1 MTLSPGP
8 APEAPPPA
16 AGLSDALPE
25 GTRAEAEELVLALV
39 KTLRIRTLYQPNNPI
54 YREFS
59 DNLVERFQGYL
70 ASHQVLRIEVK
81 EHELCLED
89 QAVYRDEGTRESLP
103 FSLHRDGIREITFF
117 EGLEPREIFDFLETV
132 KLDPTRDPDQEDVLS
147 RLWEKDFVHV
157 RYLFVDLFLK
167 EEAIDLPGPAA
178 GGGTRELG
186 FAPVQEEFRVIDLDG
201 EKQMD
206 GRAVLEEQR
215 LSEVARITPDDFDP
229 TLYFLERDEVRA
241 LREEIEHEKDR
252 NLLLDLLGLLRELVL
267 LDAASDDV
275 DPLAAL
281 EELQGFFLID
291 GNLATVVHILDVA
304 QELERAPQLS
314 HAKRAKATVLAAAA
328 LSPESL
334 RRVAELLEESETDE
348 GALAAYLE
356 RAARSGFA
364 ALVER
369 LGDLKR
375 LAHRETLLAPL
386 VRAAGENLETLHQL
400 FRHPDPGVVKNA
412 IFLSGRA
419 ASRQSLEA
427 LEEPLRSR
435 DAEVRIEAINALKT
449 YRSARAMD
457 LMVAAIGD
465 PDKLVR
471 YYALRNL
478 ISFNYRPAVRAVTA
492 AIESRDFEDKD
503 LTERKLLFEAFGRFA
518 GEEALP
524 SLTGLL
530 GKRGLLRRGASRD
543 VRICV
548 ATALGEIGGPTA
560 RALLQETLADR
571 DPEVRAAC
579 ERALARV
586 EP

>member
-1 MTLSPGP
+1 VTLGAGA
-8 APEAPPPA
+8 APEGPQPA
-16 AGLSDALPE
+16 AGLSEGLPE
-25 GTRAEAEELVLALV
+25 GVRADAEELVLALV
-39 KTLRIRTLYQPNNPI
+39 KTLRIRTIYQPNNPI

-59 DNLVERFQGYL
+59 DGLVERFQSYL
-70 ASHQVLRIEVK
+70 TRHQVLRIEVK
-81 EHELCLED
+81 EHELRLEG
-89 QAVYRDEGTRESLP
+89 QPVYRDEGTRESLP

-157 RYLFVDLFLK
+157 RYLFVDLFLD
-167 EEAIDLPGPAA
+167 EEAIDLPGPS
-178 GGGTRELG
+178 GGGPRELG

-201 EKQMD
+201 EKEMD
-206 GRAVLEEQR
+206 GRAVLEEERQ
-215 LSEVARITPDDFDP
+215 SEVVRITPDDFDP

-241 LREEIEHEKDR
+241 LREEIEREKDR
-252 NLLLDLLGLLRELVL
+252 NLLLDLMGLLRELVL

-275 DPLAAL
+275 EPLIAL
-281 EELQGFFLID
+281 EELQGYFLAD
-291 GNLATVVHILDVA
+291 GNLATVVHVLDIA
-304 QELERAPQLS
+304 QELERAPVS
-314 HAKRAKATVLAAAA
+314 PAKRAKAAA
-328 LSPESL
+328 LAGAALAPDSL
-334 RRVAELLEESETDE
+334 RRVAALLEEAE
-348 GALAAYLE
+348 GEESALVAYLE
-356 RAARSGFA
+356 RAARGAFA
-364 ALVER
+364 ALIER

-375 LAHRETLLAPL
+375 LAHREAILVPL
-386 VRAAGENLETLHQL
+386 VRAAAENPEALHQL
-400 FRHPDPGVVKNA
+400 FRHPDPAVVKNA

-457 LMVAAIGD
+457 LMVAAIED

-478 ISFNYRPAVRAVTA
+478 ISFNYRPAVRAVVA
-492 AIESRDFEDKD
+492 AIEGRDFEEKD
-503 LTERKLLFEAFGRFA
+503 LTEKKLLFEAFGRFA

-524 SLTGLL
+524 SLTELL

-560 RALLQETLADR
+560 RGLLQETLADR

-586 EP
+586 ER